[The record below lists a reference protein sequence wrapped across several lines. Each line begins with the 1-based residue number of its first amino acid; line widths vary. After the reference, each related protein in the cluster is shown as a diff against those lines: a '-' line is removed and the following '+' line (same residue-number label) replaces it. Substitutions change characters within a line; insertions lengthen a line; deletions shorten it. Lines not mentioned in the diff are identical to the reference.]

1 VRNNLG
7 QVIQCVSHVSTRL
20 RYVRKST
27 ENFGSQKKAKVIL
40 RVYVSQRTSV
50 LNVLIESNA
59 PNGVLTMN
67 DSVSGV
73 DSLPE
78 RESQYATVGK

>member
-1 VRNNLG
+1 M
-7 QVIQCVSHVSTRL
+7 
-20 RYVRKST
+20 RKST
-27 ENFGSQKKAKVIL
+27 ENFGSQKKAKVIP

-67 DSVSGV
+67 DLVSGV

-78 RESQYATVGK
+78 KENQYDLVGR

>member
-1 VRNNLG
+1 
-7 QVIQCVSHVSTRL
+7 VIQCESRVSTRL

-40 RVYVSQRTSV
+40 EVYESQRNYV
-50 LNVLIESNA
+50 LNVVIESNA
-59 PNGVLTMN
+59 PNGVLPMN
-67 DSVSGV
+67 DLVSGV

-78 RESQYATVGK
+78 KENQYEVAGR

>member
-1 VRNNLG
+1 M
-7 QVIQCVSHVSTRL
+7 
-20 RYVRKST
+20 RKST

-78 RESQYATVGK
+78 KENQYDLVGR